1 MVIAGLYAVMIYY
14 SLRTKSRVVGKRPKN
29 RKQTPQVDNIRTVS
43 QFKKQQEGGE
53 MCLSGTFQFP
63 MSHFFWEGASKVSGA
78 NHPPTIPGLP
88 DFHQNFHR
96 IWQHTQD
103 LDFGKWK
110 WNIPKTWTLE
120 SENSKRGLQF
130 FFFRFSQS
138 TPKIWTLES
147 T

>member
-63 MSHFFWEGASKVSGA
+63 MSHFFWEGRAKCRGPIIPRQFQGCQISSKIFTEFGNPPIYPAVESESTKRKWNQPTQPSLQHLRSRKWKCKEKVSA
-78 NHPPTIPGLP
+78 REMS
-88 DFHQNFHR
+88 DFLF
-96 IWQHTQD
+96 
-103 LDFGKWK
+103 
-110 WNIPKTWTLE
+110 
-120 SENSKRGLQF
+120 
-130 FFFRFSQS
+130 
-138 TPKIWTLES
+138 
-147 T
+147 